1 VLNYPSKK
9 GDGDNSFKEK
19 KVYSPVLRI
28 RALQILPEEG
38 SPGRDPSLVRR
49 ELSEG
54 WKLVPLLPGTQVN
67 CC

>member
-1 VLNYPSKK
+1 MVTIHLKK
-9 GDGDNSFKEK
+9 KRK
-19 KVYSPVLRI
+19 IYSPVLRI

-38 SPGRDPSLVRR
+38 SPGRDPSLVGR

-54 WKLVPLLPGTQVN
+54 WKLVPRLPGTQVN